1 MEYKC
6 GKCNV
11 DMEEE
16 FDIVMK
22 YKDVDL
28 PEAEGLRCPECG
40 IEFLTEEVVVDELN
54 QSETMLES
62 K

>member
-1 MEYKC
+1 MEYIC
-6 GKCNV
+6 GKCGV
-11 DMEEE
+11 EMEEE

-22 YKDVDL
+22 YKDVEL

-40 IEFLTEEVVVDELN
+40 IEFLLEKAVVDELN
-54 QSETMLES
+54 PSETMLES

>member
-1 MEYKC
+1 MYKC

-11 DMEEE
+11 EMEEV
-16 FDIVMK
+16 FDIPLR
-22 YKDVDL
+22 YKDMDM

-40 IEFLTEEVVVDELN
+40 IEFLEEELVVDELN
-54 QSETMLES
+54 GSETMLES

>member
-1 MEYKC
+1 MYKC

-11 DMEEE
+11 EMEEV
-16 FDIVMK
+16 FDISLR
-22 YKDVDL
+22 YKDMDM

-40 IEFLTEEVVVDELN
+40 IEFLEEDLVVDELN
-54 QSETMLES
+54 GSETMLES

>member
-1 MEYKC
+1 MYRC

-11 DMEEE
+11 EMEEE
-16 FDIVMK
+16 FDIEMK
-22 YKDVDL
+22 YKDTEL

-40 IEFLTEEVVVDELN
+40 VEFLLEELVIEELS
-54 QSETMLES
+54 QSEEMLES